1 MVEPAEGVLSV
12 PTSEVVKLVVVD
24 WAASVWV
31 SLGDMVDSNQA
42 VVIEDEDA
50 SVTLPIIS
58 LDQWT
63 IQVEQLTSTNEGT
76 MLLSEADLV
85 RGFTQRSH
93 TSLDNAVTD
102 AVVEWA
108 RVLTDTQD
116 VTGCATN
123 ATSIGENVVDTRSLQ
138 R

>member
-1 MVEPAEGVLSV
+1 
-12 PTSEVVKLVVVD
+12 
-24 WAASVWV
+24 
-31 SLGDMVDSNQA
+31 MVDSNQA

-58 LDQWT
+58 LGQWT
-63 IQVEQLTSTNEGT
+63 IQVEQLTSANEGP

-102 AVVEWA
+102 AVVE
-108 RVLTDTQD
+108 
-116 VTGCATN
+116 
-123 ATSIGENVVDTRSLQ
+123 
-138 R
+138 